1 MKKIYAAVIFVF
13 SVLVLVACSNQ
24 ESLDGEYY
32 WVSDVAN
39 ELAFSINDGKG
50 DLSIGES
57 DGFTVNEKD
66 NTFKL
71 FGSQIIDHTSRYT
84 YKDGVLTVD
93 VTGSKGEY
101 YKKGT
106 QAYKDAL
113 KKYGYKEK
121 D

>member
-1 MKKIYAAVIFVF
+1 M
-13 SVLVLVACSNQ
+13 
-24 ESLDGEYY
+24 
-32 WVSDVAN
+32 
-39 ELAFSINDGKG
+39 AFSINDGKG

-71 FGSQIIDHTSRYT
+71 FGSQVIDHTSRYT

-121 D
+121 DWF